1 MSAGD
6 DEGAGRGPA
15 DGGAHADG
23 SGAPAR
29 TGVDHGATRT
39 RSRAAR
45 AYDQEVFAG
54 FDGEVEVVEDG
65 GGVGAVG

>member
-1 MSAGD
+1 MPPRPDDDDAARAVPGSRPADGERGGRMSAGD

-29 TGVDHGATRT
+29 TGVDHGA
-39 RSRAAR
+39 
-45 AYDQEVFAG
+45 
-54 FDGEVEVVEDG
+54 
-65 GGVGAVG
+65 